1 MIKSPIHRRLV
12 ANHNINNIHHKTDIE
27 NPDIIDT
34 PQEFGEAISNNLNF
48 ITSHVKAKLNDDLL
62 LGTEHSKKIIPT
74 CNSPNIHNLDIR
86 EIADEEKIA
95 IVLQDPKFG
104 MFGLFKY
111 HLTRGYNNKLL
122 HKKNTLYCSHIFS
135 LITALPILVFLT
147 QWFIYIAL
155 MAEEANNFNG
165 ELCPNTNWKNKIA
178 MVSISMLYFTRS
190 FFLWDNL
197 TDRTRLNKMTPI
209 VDGWVM
215 LDTVQEYGFNLLVY
229 MANLWIVFNGDS
241 VQDMILDSLA
251 MEFVMNLDNE
261 FLSVYFEY
269 LPESA
274 IDIYDNIFVMYEENI
289 EIINNKRKSICFKIS
304 ECFFYI
310 PFKLLVI
317 SLMLFPAFSFFM
329 IFYGAICK

>member
-1 MIKSPIHRRLV
+1 MKSPVHRRLV
-12 ANHNINNIHHKTDIE
+12 HNHNINNIHHKTDIE
-27 NPDIIDT
+27 DPDIIDT
-34 PQEFGEAISNNLNF
+34 PQEFCNALCNNTNF
-48 ITSHVKAKLNDDLL
+48 IASHIKAKLNDNLL
-62 LGTEHSKKIIPT
+62 IGTEHSKKIIPF
-74 CNSPNIHNLDIR
+74 CNSPNIHNIQSD
-86 EIADEEKIA
+86 EITDEEKIA

-111 HLTRGYNNKLL
+111 HLTRGYSNKLL

-155 MAEEANNFNG
+155 MTEEFDNFSG
-165 ELCPNTNWKNKIA
+165 DICPDTNWKNKMTMA
-178 MVSISMLYFTRS
+178 SISMLYFTRS

-197 TDRTRLNKMTPI
+197 TDRTRLNKMTPV

-215 LDTVQEYGFNLLVY
+215 LDTMQEYGFNLLVY
-229 MANLWIVFNGDS
+229 MANLWIVFNGNS

-274 IDIYDNIFVMYEENI
+274 IDIYDNIFVTYQDNQHI
-289 EIINNKRKSICFKIS
+289 LSNKRKNKCFNIS
-304 ECFFYI
+304 ECLFYI

-317 SLMLFPAFSFFM
+317 SLMLFPVFSFFM
-329 IFYGAICK
+329 IFYGIYCK